1 MPWRKLGGKYI
12 AYEILDQA
20 TVIYEGMIKTC
31 ARHVNDK
38 CKLQCI
44 AFWPV
49 KQWKSKLNWGWYT
62 TQK

>member
-1 MPWRKLGGKYI
+1 MQNLKLIFFKNFKANLYLMPWRKLGGKYI

-38 CKLQCI
+38 CNYS
-44 AFWPV
+44 V
-49 KQWKSKLNWGWYT
+49 
-62 TQK
+62 